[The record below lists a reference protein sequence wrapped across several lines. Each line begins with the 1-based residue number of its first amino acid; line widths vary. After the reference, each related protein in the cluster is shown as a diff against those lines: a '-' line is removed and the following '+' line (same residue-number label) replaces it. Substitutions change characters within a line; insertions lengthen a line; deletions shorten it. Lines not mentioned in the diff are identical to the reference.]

1 LNDVG
6 TSIHQQLVLT
16 VEWAKSLQDFRA
28 LSLDDQA
35 SLLRLNATSLI
46 VFAVAQRSLNTQNGL
61 SLANDKLL
69 PTDHAALVG
78 DIK

>member
-1 LNDVG
+1 M
-6 TSIHQQLVLT
+6 
-16 VEWAKSLQDFRA
+16 EWAKSLQEFRA

-69 PTDHAALVG
+69 PTEHSALVG